1 MVLMAGTGYPLN
13 DNVAI
18 EVGVFYLTEDG
29 WNANAGN
36 VSVAHLSMGLHTFH
50 PISFPNLH

>member
-1 MVLMAGTGYPLN
+1 MAGTGYPLN